1 MPERPIVTGRPGA
14 SPVEEPALHITEFT
28 RALADRL
35 PGWQPSPTAVP
46 IATDPASDRIW
57 DSGPLP
63 YAAFETDNIQRSV
76 LTHHWGLQLYVM
88 PRPHRTGEYLA
99 LPMLP
104 ANTSHQHVTGL
115 RAPRGIAVP
124 ADPVRAAA
132 RLHRRLLTDY
142 RLSAPTPI
150 RRSSL
155 GHLQVHVT
163 LDERRR
169 PRIRTGYLGAVSE
182 LLARGGFQL
191 DPATGECHLPDSLTD
206 TAARRQLTISV
217 HRLRLKGF
225 HITIP
230 SPDGPRTYPPH
241 APAAPRRGQRR

>member
-1 MPERPIVTGRPGA
+1 M
-14 SPVEEPALHITEFT
+14 HITEFT

-35 PGWQPSPTAVP
+35 PGWQPSSTAVP
-46 IATDPASDRIW
+46 IATDPASGRIW

-63 YAAFETDNIQRSV
+63 YAAFETDGVQRSV

-88 PRPHRTGEYLA
+88 PRPYRPAEYLG

-104 ANTSHQHVTGL
+104 ANTSHQHVQGL
-115 RAPRGIAVP
+115 RAPRGIAIP

-142 RLSAPTPI
+142 RLSSATPI
-150 RRSSL
+150 RRSSP

-163 LDERRR
+163 LDAQQR

-182 LLARGGFQL
+182 LLARGGFLL
-191 DPATGECHLPDSLTD
+191 DPATGECHLPDAFTPE
-206 TAARRQLTISV
+206 AARRQMTISV
-217 HRLRLKGF
+217 HRLRLQGF

-230 SPDGPRTYPPH
+230 SPDGPRSYPPL
-241 APAAPRRGQRR
+241 ARVAPRRGQQR

>member
-1 MPERPIVTGRPGA
+1 MHERPIATSRPDA
-14 SPVEEPALHITEFT
+14 SRVEESPLHITEFT

-35 PGWQPSPTAVP
+35 PGWQPDPTAVP

-63 YAAFETDNIQRSV
+63 YTAFETANIQRSV

-88 PRPHRTGEYLA
+88 PRPHRLGEYLA

-115 RAPRGIAVP
+115 IAPRGIAVP

-132 RLHRRLLTDY
+132 RLRRRLLTDY

-155 GHLQVHVT
+155 GHLQVHVA

-169 PRIRTGYLGAVSE
+169 PRIRTGYRGAVIE
-182 LLARGGFQL
+182 LLARGGFLL

-217 HRLRLKGF
+217 HRLRLQGF

-241 APAAPRRGQRR
+241 GPAAPRRGQVR

>member
-1 MPERPIVTGRPGA
+1 MHV
-14 SPVEEPALHITEFT
+14 TEFT

-35 PGWQPSPTAVP
+35 PGWRHDPTAVP
-46 IATDPASDRIW
+46 IANDPASARIW

-63 YAAFETDNIQRSV
+63 YAAFETDSVQRSV

-88 PRPHRTGEYLA
+88 PRPHRPGEYLA
-99 LPMLP
+99 LTMLP

-132 RLHRRLLTDY
+132 RLRHRLLTDY

-150 RRSSL
+150 RRSSP
-155 GHLQVHVT
+155 GHLQVHIV
-163 LDERRR
+163 LDEHRR
-169 PRIRTGYLGAVSE
+169 PRIRTGYVAAVIE
-182 LLARGGFQL
+182 LLAHGGFRL

-206 TAARRQLTISV
+206 REARRRLTISV
-217 HRLRLKGF
+217 HRLRLQGF

-241 APAAPRRGQRR
+241 APTAPRRGQRR

>member
-1 MPERPIVTGRPGA
+1 M
-14 SPVEEPALHITEFT
+14 HITEFT
-28 RALADRL
+28 RALADLL
-35 PGWQPSPTAVP
+35 PGWQPDPTAVP

-88 PRPHRTGEYLA
+88 PRPHRLGEYLA

-142 RLSAPTPI
+142 RLRPTPI
-150 RRSSL
+150 RRSSP

-163 LDERRR
+163 STSTVVRGSAPATSAPSANCSPAADSSSTRPPANATSRTPSPTRR
-169 PRIRTGYLGAVSE
+169 PGAS
-182 LLARGGFQL
+182 
-191 DPATGECHLPDSLTD
+191 
-206 TAARRQLTISV
+206 
-217 HRLRLKGF
+217 
-225 HITIP
+225 
-230 SPDGPRTYPPH
+230 
-241 APAAPRRGQRR
+241 

>member
-1 MPERPIVTGRPGA
+1 MPERPVAAGRPDA
-14 SPVEEPALHITEFT
+14 WSVEESPVPITEFT

-35 PGWQPSPTAVP
+35 PGWQPDPATVP

-63 YAAFETDNIQRSV
+63 YAAFKTDDIQRSV

-88 PRPHRTGEYLA
+88 PRPHRLGEYLA

-104 ANTSHQHVTGL
+104 ANTSHQHVQGL
-115 RAPRGIAVP
+115 KAPRGIAVP

-142 RLSAPTPI
+142 RLSSPTPI
-150 RRSSL
+150 RHSSP

-169 PRIRTGYLGAVSE
+169 PRIRTGYLGAVIE
-182 LLARGGFQL
+182 LLARGGFLL

-206 TAARRQLTISV
+206 KEARRRLTISV
-217 HRLRLKGF
+217 HRLRLQGF

-230 SPDGPRTYPPH
+230 SPDGPRSYPPH
-241 APAAPRRGQRR
+241 VPAARQRGQLR